1 MREHF
6 PTIWSLITRTRP
18 MWGMI
23 PLRIMFGVVIIL
35 QGLER
40 LTGIRHSGSLLGTFS
55 HEWQIVFVLIFS
67 FIEILAGLMAIPG
80 MFVRFVGFTVVVEM
94 ALAVFFE
101 SLPLD
106 FSGSLQA
113 QMLVIAI
120 AGMMIFSGAGRWSI
134 DHYLAKKH
142 LKKYPSKKWE
152 LYTLAETPLTKWW
165 E

>member
-1 MREHF
+1 M
-6 PTIWSLITRTRP
+6 
-18 MWGMI
+18 
-23 PLRIMFGVVIIL
+23 
-35 QGLER
+35 
-40 LTGIRHSGSLLGTFS
+40 
-55 HEWQIVFVLIFS
+55 FVLAFS

-80 MFVRFVGFTVVVEM
+80 MFVRFVGFIVVIEM
-94 ALAVFFE
+94 AVAVFFE

-106 FSGSLQA
+106 FSGSVQA

-134 DHYLAKKH
+134 DHYLAVKH
-142 LKKYPSKKWE
+142 LKKYPNKKWE